1 MPPTVA
7 EMAMQTMNTLPA
19 CFFASSSSPYM
30 SRNEMQMATKMAA
43 VATFEMKADNV
54 AIVTMNAS
62 RMPFIERPK
71 IFIMKN
77 SILFPMGIFV
87 IAMDSA

>member
-1 MPPTVA
+1 
-7 EMAMQTMNTLPA
+7 
-19 CFFASSSSPYM
+19 
-30 SRNEMQMATKMAA
+30 MAA